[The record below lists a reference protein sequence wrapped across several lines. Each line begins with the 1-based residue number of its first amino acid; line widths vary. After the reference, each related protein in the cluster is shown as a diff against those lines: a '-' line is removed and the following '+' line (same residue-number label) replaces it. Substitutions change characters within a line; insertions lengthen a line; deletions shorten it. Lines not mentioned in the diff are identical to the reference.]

1 MKIVRGVL
9 LVVLGLLLAATLVA
23 AIPSNS
29 RWVRIFD
36 FPRVQTAVLLVLVFA
51 GWAVA
56 ARPRPGALAAMGSAV
71 LVALLLQASKVWP
84 YTRLHAVE
92 APTAAACAPSDRFSV
107 LVANVLYTN
116 RNAAALLQLV
126 RSADPDLVLLLETN
140 AFWNRELDD
149 LDSAYPHRVEHPRPD
164 GHGIHLLSR
173 NRLVSPRVRYL
184 FGDYR
189 PSIWSGVRLP
199 SGETVG
205 FYGLHPAPP
214 PLKDTARRDAEI
226 LIVAQAVRAE
236 GRPALVAGDFND
248 VPWSRTTRLFAEV
261 GGLSDPRIGR
271 GLFTTFSANWP
282 LFRWPLDHVFHTRG
296 FTPLEIE
303 VGPDIGSDHLPYMA
317 VLCRDGAAAPPS
329 TTFSPKTAAAAAR
342 IIAAGRE
349 VAR

>member
-51 GWAVA
+51 GWAAA

-205 FYGLHPAPP
+205 FYGLHPASA
-214 PLKDTARRDAEI
+214 LEGHRTARCGDSDCCSGRSSGGQAG
-226 LIVAQAVRAE
+226 LGGGGLQRRAVVAHDPALRGG
-236 GRPALVAGDFND
+236 GRPLGPADWAGAVHDLQCELAIVSLAIGSRVPHARLHPAGDRGGTGYRVRPPAVHGCPMPRRGGRSAEHHLLSKNRGGG
-248 VPWSRTTRLFAEV
+248 STHHRCRT
-261 GGLSDPRIGR
+261 
-271 GLFTTFSANWP
+271 
-282 LFRWPLDHVFHTRG
+282 
-296 FTPLEIE
+296 
-303 VGPDIGSDHLPYMA
+303 
-317 VLCRDGAAAPPS
+317 
-329 TTFSPKTAAAAAR
+329 
-342 IIAAGRE
+342 
-349 VAR
+349 